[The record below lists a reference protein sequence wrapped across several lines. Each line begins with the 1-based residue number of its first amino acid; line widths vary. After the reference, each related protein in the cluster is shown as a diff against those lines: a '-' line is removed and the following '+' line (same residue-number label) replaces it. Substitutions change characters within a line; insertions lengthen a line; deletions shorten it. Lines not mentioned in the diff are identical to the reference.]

1 MDGPAPEDT
10 VGKPSDVEEV
20 VQFVLAGARWQ
31 PQILHSFTGVLRQ
44 QKEAVRVVAVVVE
57 GVLEIV
63 DGGSV
68 VVGEV
73 IQQDDILFC

>member
-10 VGKPSDVEEV
+10 VGQPSDVEEV

-31 PQILHSFTGVLRQ
+31 SQILLSFLGVLGQ
-44 QKEAVRVVAVVVE
+44 QKEAVRVVAVAVE
-57 GVLEIV
+57 GVVEIV
-63 DGGSV
+63 DGGPV

-73 IQQDDILFC
+73 IQQDDVLFC